1 MEEKKRYNTL
11 GAGRPP
17 LKDYNDGL
25 TGRERYEKNRIY
37 RFSVSFSKQKN
48 PEIFQKLQEVDNK
61 TSYILDLIKKDLE
74 KEGDN

>member
-25 TGRERYEKNRIY
+25 TGQERYLKNKVF
-37 RFSVSFSKQKN
+37 RFSICFSKQKN
-48 PEIFQKLQEVDNK
+48 PEICKKLQEVDNK

-74 KEGDN
+74 KGGKN

>member
-1 MEEKKRYNTL
+1 MEEKKRHNTL

-17 LKDYNDGL
+17 LQNYNDGL

>member
-1 MEEKKRYNTL
+1 MEGKKRYNTL

-17 LKDYNDGL
+17 LQNYNDGL
-25 TGRERYEKNRIY
+25 TGRERYEKNKIFR
-37 RFSVSFSKQKN
+37 VSICFSKQKN
-48 PEIFQKLQEVDNK
+48 PEICKKLQEVENK